1 MRLAGDGLADAAGFE
16 RLERT
21 CREVALGAMA
31 KALAAALNADRTD
44 ERGTRPPCPHRDEP
58 GHGGGGPARY
68 AGRRAKTFVT
78 ALGEMELVRAW
89 YHCDAC
95 GRGFAPRDRDLGL
108 DGGSLS
114 PAVLR
119 MVGSAAGEVSFA
131 TAGSLLHEL
140 AGLNLDAKTVER
152 HAEALGREIA
162 ADERDRVEAGP
173 ASAPTLY
180 LGLDGTGVPV
190 RGAETE
196 GRTGRR
202 TDGAAKTR
210 EAKLAVVWSAERIG
224 TDGAP
229 ARDPGSVTGSAAIE
243 SAATRDTDTEP
254 APFTRRVLREA
265 ARRGFDAA
273 ERRVVLGDGAA
284 WIWNIADEHFPGAV
298 QIVDVFHAAEHLFDI
313 ARAVYG
319 DDNDLAR
326 AWARQRRDEL
336 LAGAFDDM
344 LRAIGTHAD
353 NCGEARK
360 GCGYFADNRARMDY
374 PAFRAA
380 GLCIGSGV
388 VEGACRNFVCGRVKR
403 GGMRWTVVGADAILA
418 LRSCIVSD
426 RFDDFW
432 QRRAARK

>member
-1 MRLAGDGLADAAGFE
+1 M
-16 RLERT
+16 
-21 CREVALGAMA
+21 
-31 KALAAALNADRTD
+31 
-44 ERGTRPPCPHRDEP
+44 
-58 GHGGGGPARY
+58 
-68 AGRRAKTFVT
+68 
-78 ALGEMELVRAW
+78 
-89 YHCDAC
+89 
-95 GRGFAPRDRDLGL
+95 
-108 DGGSLS
+108 
-114 PAVLR
+114 
-119 MVGSAAGEVSFA
+119 
-131 TAGSLLHEL
+131 
-140 AGLNLDAKTVER
+140 
-152 HAEALGREIA
+152 
-162 ADERDRVEAGP
+162 
-173 ASAPTLY
+173 
-180 LGLDGTGVPV
+180 PV
-190 RGAETE
+190 RGAETG

-202 TDGAAKTR
+202 TDGSAKTR

-243 SAATRDTDTEP
+243 S
-254 APFTRRVLREA
+254 
-265 ARRGFDAA
+265 AA

-344 LRAIGTHAD
+344 LRAIGTHAG

-388 VEGACRNFVCGRVKR
+388 VEGACRNFVCGRLKR

-418 LRSCIVSD
+418 LRSCIVS
-426 RFDDFW
+426 RRLDDFW

>member
-1 MRLAGDGLADAAGFE
+1 MPDAAGFE
-16 RLERT
+16 RLERA

-31 KALAAALNADRTD
+31 KALAAALNADRSD
-44 ERGTRPPCPHRDEP
+44 EVGARAPCGCGGTAHR
-58 GHGGGGPARY
+58 
-68 AGRRAKTFVT
+68 AGRRAKTFTT
-78 ALGEMELVRAW
+78 ALGEMTLERAW

-95 GRGFAPRDRDLGL
+95 GCGFAPRDRDLGL
-108 DGGSLS
+108 GAGSLS

-131 TAGSLLHEL
+131 TAGSLLHGL
-140 AGLNLDAKTVER
+140 AGLNVDAKTVER

-162 ADERDRVEAGP
+162 ADERDRAEAESP
-173 ASAPTLY
+173 SAPTLY

-190 RGAETE
+190 RGTETQ
-196 GRTGRR
+196 GRAGKQA
-202 TDGAAKTR
+202 DGSAKTR
-210 EAKLAVVWSAERIG
+210 EAKLAVVWSAERTG
-224 TDGAP
+224 ADGLP

-243 SAATRDTDTEP
+243 SAAARDTDAEP

-265 ARRGFDAA
+265 ARRGFGDA
-273 ERRVVLGDGAA
+273 ERRVVIGDGAA

-319 DDNDLAR
+319 DDSDLAR
-326 AWARQRRDEL
+326 AWARKRRDEL
-336 LAGAFDDM
+336 LAGDFDDM
-344 LRAIGTHAD
+344 LRAVGAHAGR
-353 NCGEARK
+353 CEEARK

-388 VEGACRNFVCGRVKR
+388 VEGACRNLVCGRLKR
-403 GGMRWTVVGADAILA
+403 AGMRWTVAGANAILS
-418 LRSCIVSD
+418 LRSCIVSGC
-426 RFDDFW
+426 FGGFW
-432 QRRAARK
+432 QRRAARR

>member
-1 MRLAGDGLADAAGFE
+1 MT
-16 RLERT
+16 LE
-21 CREVALGAMA
+21 
-31 KALAAALNADRTD
+31 
-44 ERGTRPPCPHRDEP
+44 
-58 GHGGGGPARY
+58 
-68 AGRRAKTFVT
+68 
-78 ALGEMELVRAW
+78 RAW

-95 GRGFAPRDRDLGL
+95 GCGFAPRDRDLGL

-131 TAGSLLHEL
+131 TAGSLLHGL
-140 AGLNLDAKTVER
+140 AGLNVDAKTVER

-162 ADERDRVEAGP
+162 ADERDRAEAGP

-196 GRTGRR
+196 GRAGKRK
-202 TDGAAKTR
+202 DGSAKTR
-210 EAKLAVVWSAERIG
+210 EAKLAVVWSAERTG
-224 TDGAP
+224 ADGLP

-243 SAATRDTDTEP
+243 SAATRDTDAEP
-254 APFTRRVLREA
+254 APFARRVLREA
-265 ARRGFDAA
+265 ARRGFGDA
-273 ERRVVLGDGAA
+273 ERRVVIGDGAA

-298 QIVDVFHAAEHLFDI
+298 QIVDVFHAAEHLFDV

-326 AWARQRRDEL
+326 AWARKRRDEL
-336 LAGAFDDM
+336 LAGDFDDM
-344 LRAIGTHAD
+344 LRAVGAHAGH
-353 NCGEARK
+353 CEEARK

-374 PAFRAA
+374 PAFRDA

-388 VEGACRNFVCGRVKR
+388 VEGACRNIVCGRLKR
-403 GGMRWTVVGADAILA
+403 GGMRWTVGGADAILA

-426 RFDDFW
+426 RIDDFW